1 MIVRVLYRN
10 EKYDMVKASFLDLLI
25 KSRKIKKFKR
35 SKGWAV
41 MGLDRVRGDGGKYK
55 GPERRTRE
63 H

>member
-1 MIVRVLYRN
+1 
-10 EKYDMVKASFLDLLI
+10 LI

-55 GPERRTRE
+55 GPERRT
-63 H
+63 

>member
-10 EKYDMVKASFLDLLI
+10 EKYDMVKTSFLDLLI

-55 GPERRTRE
+55 GPERRT
-63 H
+63 

>member
-55 GPERRTRE
+55 GPERRT
-63 H
+63 